1 MVHAMPRADGGT
13 RLVAP
18 PGWRRPA
25 AGAAPPP
32 RVPRPGG
39 NKQQSER
46 GTDNGHDGG
55 AGHPQPPL
63 DGMRTNVASP
73 GLVVHRV
80 FRSVH
85 YAGSRTPGA
94 APALRE
100 VVVAKPSRRPRRLP
114 SYRQRARGIAVNA
127 AGLLGVSPEDAGTSG
142 KACRLRPSTFGF
154 TESGRKARHTR
165 IWRSW
170 GVWLETPSPDDPVQ
184 ARDPSEIYAGWRWNL
199 QRPPRWA
206 VTRRIHAPEEPTH
219 RA

>member
-32 RVPRPGG
+32 HVPRPGG

-73 GLVVHRV
+73 GLVVHRE

-85 YAGSRTPGA
+85 YAGSRTRTPLPRSGNWPRGCPPRRPARSGQGAVARATGAKAPLTHPSPTLAPPCRLPIPRRENAARAPRTARPGA
-94 APALRE
+94 CSSATTTPPLSTHTSSNRT
-100 VVVAKPSRRPRRLP
+100 VRRL
-114 SYRQRARGIAVNA
+114 SQRRVM
-127 AGLLGVSPEDAGTSG
+127 LG
-142 KACRLRPSTFGF
+142 
-154 TESGRKARHTR
+154 
-165 IWRSW
+165 
-170 GVWLETPSPDDPVQ
+170 
-184 ARDPSEIYAGWRWNL
+184 
-199 QRPPRWA
+199 
-206 VTRRIHAPEEPTH
+206 
-219 RA
+219 